1 MTNDRFK
8 AWLFATAS
16 CVAVATYSQAAF
28 AAAEAAQ
35 AASTATEEI
44 VVTGTRIV
52 RDGYEAPTPTTVI
65 GIEAIQSSA
74 PANIADYLHEMPI
87 VVGGN
92 TSSNTNSGASAGT
105 GGLNTI
111 GLRNL
116 GQQRTLVLLDGARS
130 VQSHLNG
137 GIDINTFPQE
147 LVSRVDVVTGGASAS
162 YGSDAMSGVVNF
174 VLDKTYTGV
183 KGEVSGGL
191 SNYGDGGNWKV
202 TLTAGTPFAGGRG
215 HFLINGLLTSK
226 DMIDGIQRDWNNR
239 GFALLQNPAYGT
251 TAGKTTSVP
260 QNLFLYGVQLSNA
273 TAGGIITSGPLKGTA
288 FNGDGTPYQFKYGAL
303 TSDPYTQTGDVRGV
317 FPLHGSQTL
326 QNFEARQGVFTRAQ
340 YDVTDNI
347 TIFGSASWNNTHTQN
362 HSTWIYQ
369 LGNLTI
375 KADNAFLP
383 QSVKTA
389 AAALGVTQFSMGK
402 FFTDL
407 NTRGNEPRRSVQRFV
422 GGANGKF
429 DAFDTNWKWDAYYQ
443 NGFALISD
451 KLPFDSNNA
460 RLGQAIDAVVNP
472 ATGQIVCRSNLTG
485 GNPNCIPLNFIGYVQ
500 PNFFGGEPN
509 LPAESFISE
518 DMLRSQRFLE
528 HAAAFTLNGE
538 PFSIWAGP
546 VSVAAGV
553 EYRMEKV
560 RGTVEAKY
568 SAGGWA
574 TGNYQATNGKFDVVE
589 GFTEVVLPLAKDYAF
604 AKDLELALAARAT
617 SYSTSGFVTTW
628 KAGLTYAPVD
638 DVRLRL
644 TRSRDIRAPNLDELF
659 SGGTGAT
666 GNVLDPFNNN
676 ATTASINFQTG
687 NLNLK
692 PEKADTTA
700 LGVVVTPSF
709 LPDFTASVD
718 YYNIDI
724 KAAIAAVGTQ
734 TTVDLCYAGQQQYC
748 VNLIRGPVSGGAQGF
763 SRIATTY
770 YNLAKRIS
778 RGLDFEAGY
787 RMGLDSVVSNWAG
800 DLRIRGLVSYFLK
813 DYAEGGL
820 PGIDPVREDGSINLP
835 RYRYTVSAT
844 YSLDPIDVQL
854 TWRGAPSTTK
864 LNSYIVCSTACPV
877 SSPQH
882 QTVNDNYRAG
892 SSYFDLNL
900 TYKFLVGNAD
910 SQVYLNVKNLMN
922 RDPNVDNGSIP
933 FGPNVDLNSQDLLGR
948 VFRAGLRFK
957 M

>member
-1 MTNDRFK
+1 M
-8 AWLFATAS
+8 
-16 CVAVATYSQAAF
+16 
-28 AAAEAAQ
+28 
-35 AASTATEEI
+35 
-44 VVTGTRIV
+44 TGTRIV
-52 RDGYEAPTPTTVI
+52 RDGYEAPTPTTVV
-65 GIEAIQSSA
+65 GIEALQTAA

-92 TSSNTNSGASAGT
+92 TSSNTNSGASSGT

-174 VLDKTYTGV
+174 VLDKTFTGV

-191 SNYGDGGNWKV
+191 STYGDGGTWKV
-202 TLTAGTPFAGGRG
+202 ALTAGMPFGGGRG
-215 HFLINGLLTSK
+215 HFLINGSLNKK
-226 DMIDGIQRDWNNR
+226 DQIDGIPRAWNNR
-239 GFALLQNPAYGT
+239 GFAMVQNPAYGT

-260 QNLFLYGVQLSNA
+260 ENLFLYGVQLSNS

-347 TIFGSASWNNTHTQN
+347 TVFGQASWNNNHTQN

-375 KADNAFLP
+375 KTDNAFLP
-383 QSVKTA
+383 ASVKA
-389 AAALGVTQFSMGK
+389 AAAAFTPAVTQFSMGK

-407 NTRGNEPRRSVQRFV
+407 HTRGNEPRRRVRRFV
-422 GGANGKF
+422 GGANGNF

-443 NGFALISD
+443 NGYALISD
-451 KLPFDSNNA
+451 KLPYDSNNA
-460 RLGQAIDAVVNP
+460 RLGQAIDSVVNP
-472 ATGQIVCRSNLTG
+472 ANGQIVCRSNLTG
-485 GNPNCIPLNFIGYVQ
+485 GNPNCIPLNFIGFVQ
-500 PNFFGGEPN
+500 PDFFGGEPN
-509 LPAESFISE
+509 LPAESWISE
-518 DMLRSQRFLE
+518 TMIRSQRFIQ
-528 HAAAFTLNGE
+528 HAAALTFNGE

-546 VSVAAGV
+546 VSLATGV

-560 RGTVEAKY
+560 RGVVDPKF

-574 TGNYQATNGKFDVVE
+574 TGNYQATNGKYNVVE
-589 GFTEVVLPLAKDYAF
+589 GFAETVIPLAKDVAF
-604 AKDLELALAARAT
+604 AKDLELALAARGT
-617 SYSTSGFVTTW
+617 SYSTSGYVTTW
-628 KAGLTYAPVD
+628 KAGLTYAPID
-638 DVRLRL
+638 DIRLRV
-644 TRSRDIRAPNLDELF
+644 TRSRDIRAPNLDELYA
-659 SGGTGAT
+659 GGTSSNST
-666 GNVLDPFNNN
+666 ILDPFNNN
-676 ATTASINFQTG
+676 ASTAYTGFAVG

-700 LGVVVTPSF
+700 LGAVITPSF
-709 LPDFTASVD
+709 LPDFTVSVD
-718 YYNIDI
+718 YYNIHI
-724 KAAIAAVGTQ
+724 KDAVGAVNAQ
-734 TTVDLCYAGQQQYC
+734 TTLDQCYAGKQEFC
-748 VNLIRGPVSGGAQGF
+748 VNVTRGVTTGGAIGF
-763 SRIATTY
+763 SRVQTTR
-770 YNLAKRIS
+770 YNLATRIS

-787 RMGLDSVVSNWAG
+787 RMGLDSIVSNWVG
-800 DLRIRGLVSYFLK
+800 DLRLRGLFSYYLK
-813 DYAEGGL
+813 DFENNGQ
-820 PGIDPVREDGSINLP
+820 PGFDPVRNDGTIALP
-835 RYRYTVSAT
+835 RYRYNVTAT
-844 YSLDPIDVQL
+844 YSLDPVDVSL
-854 TWRGAPSTTK
+854 TWRGAPSSTK

-882 QTVNDNYRAG
+882 QTVNENYRAG
-892 SSYFDLNL
+892 SMYFDLNL
-900 TYKFLVGNAD
+900 SYRLAIGDSD
-910 SQVYLNVKNLMN
+910 SQFYFNVKNLAN
-922 RDPNVDNGSIP
+922 ADPTVDNGGIP
-933 FGPNVDLNSQDLLGR
+933 FAPMVTLDSQDLLGR